1 MGEMLSQ
8 FANYELGEA
17 FFEIT
22 DSMIIGDG
30 IPFSKVGD
38 FDIVSPTWR
47 KLADK
52 ENKSPSE
59 IEKVDEDYRIEIKDL
74 ADSCIIYMTAKLNKK
89 TYDLTFDEYKLFIQ
103 GLPTTKR
110 NLPSDKHEIDV
121 YYKKLEN
128 QFLKLANHGENSGDN
143 LIDNRDMAAYIYAL
157 DLKSK
162 HGVNNEFL
170 GYYLNGKITP
180 LDFAV
185 AYKHLREE
193 GDNLF
198 TLKLRQAYKI
208 LFES

>member
-1 MGEMLSQ
+1 MAGLSQ

-22 DSMIIGDG
+22 SSMVVQDG
-30 IPFSKVGD
+30 IPFSKVGE

-52 ENKSPSE
+52 ENKSP
-59 IEKVDEDYRIEIKDL
+59 VDIKKIDDDYKIEIFDL
-74 ADSCIIYMTAKLNKK
+74 ADSCILYMSAKLMKK
-89 TYDLTFDEYKLFIQ
+89 DYIISLDEYKHFKSMGTQARLVT
-103 GLPTTKR
+103 PT
-110 NLPSDKHEIDV
+110 D
-121 YYKKLEN
+121 KLELEN
-128 QFLKLANHGENSGDN
+128 YNKQLQIEFLKLANHGEASGDN
-143 LIDNRDMAAYIYAL
+143 VIDNKDFAAYIYAL

-162 HGVNNEFL
+162 HNDNNEFQ
-170 GYYLNGKITP
+170 GFYLNGKITP
-180 LDFAV
+180 LDYAV
-185 AYKHLREE
+185 AYRHLKED